1 MTTIKPVLAHLA
13 AADPSVTAQAAS
25 PAPGD
30 GVATAMALVAG
41 TLEHS
46 PLLVGFYDAN
56 DVLQWANAS
65 FRAMFLRD
73 RPTPVSFA
81 DVLRHGFH
89 GGYGVRIDSGD
100 IEAFLTDILPR
111 RGKQD
116 FRALQV
122 DTVCGR
128 WLWMTETRQADGWM
142 LCVGSD
148 ITSLKQNERVL
159 RHAHEAAEVAA
170 RTDALTLLPNRR
182 HLMEHGEAA
191 LARCQR
197 LGQPCCLAVLDLDHF
212 KQINDRLGHAVGD
225 QVLQAFAH
233 HARAQ
238 LRQGDFLAR
247 LGGEEFVLIAEG
259 THPADVN
266 RLMTRWRERWEQDAG
281 HSLPADAGPCH
292 FSAGLALST
301 PGDTL
306 ADLLQRADQALY
318 RAKQT
323 GRRRTVTDWGDLTA

>member
-1 MTTIKPVLAHLA
+1 MT
-13 AADPSVTAQAAS
+13 Q
-25 PAPGD
+25 PAPAFIATATPSAMSLTTQAWPAD
-30 GVATAMALVAG
+30 GAATAMALVAG

-46 PLLVGFYDAN
+46 PLLVGFYDPN

-73 RPTPVSFA
+73 QPPPVTFA
-81 DVLRHGFH
+81 DVLRQGFH

-100 IEAFLTDILPR
+100 IEAFLADILPR
-111 RGKQD
+111 RGQQD

-197 LGQPCCLAVLDLDHF
+197 LGKPCCLAVLDLDHF
-212 KQINDRLGHAVGD
+212 KQVNDRLGHAVGD

-247 LGGEEFVLIAEG
+247 LGGEEFVLVAEG

-266 RLMTRWRERWEQDAG
+266 RLMTRWRERWEQDA
-281 HSLPADAGPCH
+281 STRLPPDAGPCH
-292 FSAGLALST
+292 FSAGLALNT

-306 ADLLQRADQALY
+306 AGLLQRADQALY

-323 GRRRTVTDWGDLTA
+323 GRRRTVTDWGDLAA